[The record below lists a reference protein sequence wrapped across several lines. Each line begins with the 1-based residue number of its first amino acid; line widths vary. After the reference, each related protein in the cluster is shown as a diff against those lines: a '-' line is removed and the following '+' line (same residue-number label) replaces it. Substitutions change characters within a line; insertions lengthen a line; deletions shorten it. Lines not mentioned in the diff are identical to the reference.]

1 MGSACCV
8 ASKDPTLPSQ
18 TSAETIHRSL
28 IYSPSWSFRWENR
41 RRVAGEID
49 DSYDLSDG
57 NGSHAQ
63 MHLKESFRPG
73 RGYASDGRS
82 QVATMGT
89 PISQRS
95 PVNDMI
101 GARSLTFSSD
111 LSGASNDSVEL
122 KNVPSPESAAPKKS
136 FASTLSSSFS
146 MPLVDN
152 SSPHAHS
159 IPPNSTSS
167 LGQRSPGHQFYRQI
181 SDSQATEMKSP
192 CSNSVSEGRPSFA
205 LSPCSNGFTAGSQGG
220 FSDGWSMRTFSELIA
235 SSQKER
241 WSFESE
247 QLSSACGKISECS
260 SRFSCSPSF
269 ELQTCAVCTKPLTE
283 SASNHCRG
291 NEVSVV
297 AVLVC
302 GHLYHGECLE
312 MLTLDTDRYD
322 PVCPICTM
330 GEKRML
336 KMCKKALRAEA
347 ERKSRSRKIFK
358 KRAVDG
364 FFSGELKS
372 SDHGKRT
379 ERGQKAPRL
388 EASSSS
394 KSSSTKPFLS
404 RHFSLGSKW
413 GRSLSENDSAR
424 KRSFWSRYRKD

>member
-8 ASKDPTLPSQ
+8 AAKDPTLPSQ

-28 IYSPSWSFRWENR
+28 IYSPSWSFHWDNR
-41 RRVAGEID
+41 RRVAGEVD
-49 DSYDLSDG
+49 DSYDPSDG
-57 NGSHAQ
+57 ISSHSQ

-82 QVATMGT
+82 QVATMGS
-89 PISQRS
+89 PVSQRS
-95 PVNDMI
+95 PVHEMI

-111 LSGASNDSVEL
+111 FSGASNDSVEL

-136 FASTLSSSFS
+136 FGSTLSSSFS
-146 MPLVDN
+146 MPLMDN
-152 SSPHAHS
+152 SSSRTHS

-167 LGQRSPGHQFYRQI
+167 LGLPSPGHQFNRQI
-181 SDSQATEMKSP
+181 SDSRVTEMKSP

-205 LSPCSNGFTAGSQGG
+205 LSPCSNGFTGGSQGG
-220 FSDGWSMRTFSELIA
+220 FSDGWSMRTFSELVA

-241 WSFESE
+241 WSFDSE
-247 QLSSACGKISECS
+247 QLSSACGKISESS
-260 SRFSCSPSF
+260 SRLSCSPSF
-269 ELQTCAVCTKPLTE
+269 ELQTCAVCTKHLTE
-283 SASNHCRG
+283 SASYNCG
-291 NEVSVV
+291 SNEVSVV

-312 MLTLDTDRYD
+312 ILTLDTDRYD

-330 GEKRML
+330 GEKRMM

-347 ERKSRSRKIFK
+347 ERKSRRHKIFK
-358 KRAVDG
+358 KRSVDG

-372 SDHGKRT
+372 SNYGKRT
-379 ERGQKAPRL
+379 ERDQKAPRL

-404 RHFSLGSKW
+404 RHFSLGSRW
-413 GRSLSENDSAR
+413 GRFLSENNSG
-424 KRSFWSRYRKD
+424 KKKSFWSRYRKD